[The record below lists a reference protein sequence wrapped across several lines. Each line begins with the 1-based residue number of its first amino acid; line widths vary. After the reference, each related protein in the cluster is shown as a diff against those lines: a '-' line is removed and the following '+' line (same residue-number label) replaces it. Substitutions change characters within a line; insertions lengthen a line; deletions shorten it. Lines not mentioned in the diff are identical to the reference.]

1 VDPEKI
7 VPSLKEWFN
16 NTNTGDV
23 LSDLSAMQGKL
34 GFVLGDALALVKD
47 RLADITHEIKK
58 ITDLSAEVRKYRRL
72 TKDDGTPADNAT
84 TGPLGTSAADSER
97 LVNALKAIGVN
108 ILDKDITKPG
118 GGQPWTV
125 SRGAI
130 DTWLEDAQGKSEN
143 LSADSSQ
150 GQTTLQ
156 QMVGRY
162 TQAHDSASGLIK
174 KDGDLTDA
182 VAGNVRAA

>member
-1 VDPEKI
+1 MDLEKI

-23 LSDLSAMQGKL
+23 LSDVSAMQGKL
-34 GFVLGDALALVKD
+34 SFVLGDALALVKD
-47 RLADITHEIKK
+47 RLADITDQIKK

-72 TKDDGTPADNAT
+72 TKDDGTPADQAT

-108 ILDKDITKPG
+108 VLDKDSTKPG

-125 SRGAI
+125 SRGAL
-130 DTWLEDAQGKSEN
+130 DLWVEDAQGTSEN

-150 GQTTLQ
+150 LQTVLQ

-162 TQAHDSASGLIK
+162 TQAHDAASGLIK

-182 VAGNVRAA
+182 LAGNVRAA